1 MTISQLNIFS
11 SLRADWKKVLNIELE
26 KEYIVSLNKL
36 LTEKREL
43 KKIIYPPQKSI
54 FSCMDMTPFNAVKV
68 VIIGQD
74 PYHQP
79 GQANGLSFSV
89 NSGTAIPPSLKNIY
103 KEILASTGNLE
114 SSDGSLAKWANQGVL
129 LLNSV
134 LTVEE
139 GSPGSHANIGWEKFT
154 DKIISK
160 LDQSDKLVFMLWGK
174 CASRK
179 GSFIDRSK
187 HLVLESPHP
196 SPLSA
201 YRGFFGNNHFLRCN
215 KFLQANNLKE
225 IIW

>member
-11 SLRADWKKVLNIELE
+11 SLQGDWKKTLRSELE
-26 KEYIVSLNKL
+26 KEYIVSLNEL
-36 LTEKREL
+36 LTEKRES
-43 KKIIYPPQKSI
+43 KKIIYPEQKNI
-54 FSCMDMTPFNAVKV
+54 FSCMNMTPFKAVKV
-68 VIIGQD
+68 VILGQD
-74 PYHQP
+74 PYHQD

-89 NSGTAIPPSLKNIY
+89 NSGMTIPPSLKNIY
-103 KEILASTGNLE
+103 KEILKSTGNLK
-114 SSDGSLAKWANQGVL
+114 SSDGSLVKWAQQGVL

-139 GSPGSHANIGWEKFT
+139 GSPGSHINIGWEKFT

-160 LDQSDKLVFMLWGK
+160 LDESDKLVFMLWGK
-174 CASRK
+174 YASK
-179 GSFIDRSK
+179 KSSFIDRSK

-201 YRGFFGNNHFLRCN
+201 YKGFFGNNHFLKCN
-215 KFLQANNLKE
+215 EFLKANDLKE